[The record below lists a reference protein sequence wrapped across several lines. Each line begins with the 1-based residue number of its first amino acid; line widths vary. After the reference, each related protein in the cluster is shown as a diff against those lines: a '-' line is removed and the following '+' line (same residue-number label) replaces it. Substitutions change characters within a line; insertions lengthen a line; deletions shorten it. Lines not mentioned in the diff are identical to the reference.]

1 MSTDPMPGHAVVT
14 GATGGIGQAIVQR
27 LLDAGWRVTGLDLG
41 AAAAR
46 HAAYRHVA
54 VDLCDD
60 AATRQ
65 ALRALDDVR
74 ALVHAAGL
82 LRVAP
87 LAQSESADGELMWK
101 LHVDA
106 AVRLTRDLA
115 PAMVAQGGGRVVLV
129 GSRVA
134 QGMPGRGQYAA
145 SKAALV
151 ALARSWGAELAGQGV
166 TVNVVSPAATQTGM
180 LEDPARAASPAR
192 MPPIGRLI
200 QPGEIAALVAFLLS
214 AEAAAITGQDIA
226 ICGGASLPH

>member
-1 MSTDPMPGHAVVT
+1 MSTDPTPGHAVVT

-27 LLDAGWRVTGLDLG
+27 LLDGRWRVTGLDLG
-41 AAAAR
+41 PAVTR
-46 HAAYRHVA
+46 HPAYRHVT

-60 AATRQ
+60 AATH
-65 ALRALDDVR
+65 RALQGLDNAT

-115 PAMVAQGGGRVVLV
+115 PAMVAQGGGRVV
-129 GSRVA
+129 
-134 QGMPGRGQYAA
+134 
-145 SKAALV
+145 
-151 ALARSWGAELAGQGV
+151 LARSWGAELAGQGV

-226 ICGGASLPH
+226 ICGGASLPR